1 MDNKISREEIIKIYK
16 VEVTFFDRL
25 EECGL
30 VQTIEENNTKYVLYE
45 ELTNFE
51 KFANFH
57 YDLEVNI
64 PGLEVI
70 HQLLQQIH
78 ALQAEKIQLQNSA
91 SLPEFFEDF

>member
-1 MDNKISREEIIKIYK
+1 MENKISREEIIKIYK
-16 VEVTFFDRL
+16 VEVTFFDNL

-30 VQTIEENNTKYVLYE
+30 LQTFEENNTKYLLFE
-45 ELTNFE
+45 ELNNFE

-70 HQLLQQIH
+70 HQLLQQIN
-78 ALQAEKIQLQNSA
+78 ALKNEKLQLQNRA
-91 SLPEFFEDF
+91 KLPEFFEEF